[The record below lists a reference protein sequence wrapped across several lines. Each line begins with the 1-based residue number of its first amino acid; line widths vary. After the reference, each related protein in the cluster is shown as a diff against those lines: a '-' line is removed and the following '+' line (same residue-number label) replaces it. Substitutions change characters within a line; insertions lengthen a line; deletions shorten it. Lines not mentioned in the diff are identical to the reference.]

1 MYNYN
6 PYNYNP
12 YYQNGINGHQQ
23 VGRSVE
29 TPVEPDYYDA
39 GEYRGGVT
47 HTYTLTDNGG
57 GFEKVLNVP
66 NSTTSSR
73 VFVSITELKLEGGQ
87 FVPFQGAA
95 SMQVH
100 NVVPERPGK
109 VRVRGHIGH
118 DGNITFRLSV
128 LVF

>member
-12 YYQNGINGHQQ
+12 YYQNGINGQQQ
-23 VGRSVE
+23 VSRSVE

-39 GEYRGGVT
+39 GEYRGGQAFT
-47 HTYTLTDNGG
+47 FTLTDNGG
-57 GFEKVLNVP
+57 GYEKLLNVP
-66 NSTTSSR
+66 GVTPSSK
-73 VFVSITELKLEGGQ
+73 VFVSITELRLVNGRFE
-87 FVPFQGAA
+87 PFQGAA

-100 NVVPERPGK
+100 NVVPLKGQ
-109 VRVRGHIGH
+109 VSVRGHIGWESTL
-118 DGNITFRLSV
+118 TFRLSV